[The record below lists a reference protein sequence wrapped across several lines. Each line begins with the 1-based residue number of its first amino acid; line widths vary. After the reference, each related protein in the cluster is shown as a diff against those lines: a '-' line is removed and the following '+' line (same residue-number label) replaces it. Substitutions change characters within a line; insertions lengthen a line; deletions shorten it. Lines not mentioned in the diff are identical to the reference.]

1 MNVKNIK
8 SIVVRIL
15 IIGIPSYSVAVFTEI
30 VIFVVPT
37 AAMMMIANW
46 VEFGNSTSRNRIDT
60 DESVIED
67 EATQKSLEGSGG
79 V

>member
-1 MNVKNIK
+1 M
-8 SIVVRIL
+8 VRIL

-46 VEFGNSTSRNRIDT
+46 VEFGNSTSRNKIDT
-60 DESVIED
+60 EESVIED
-67 EATQKSLEGSGG
+67 EATQQSLEGSGG